1 MKRTNLRL
9 LEKVGSAG
17 FILLFILSFQ
27 FSSIG
32 QTVNLANA
40 PLPFPALKDRVSAIN
55 AIDQEFQT
63 YQSYKSGALNV
74 GDPQSFM
81 LRARILSRLR
91 ELAQSNASTTTSNC
105 LTEVFFDTNIGYTT
119 NQSINSFYAGIW
131 PDEYKYVV
139 NLLRR

>member
-17 FILLFILSFQ
+17 FILLFILAFQ

-40 PLPFPALKDRVSAIN
+40 PLPFPTLKDRVSAIN
-55 AIDQEFQT
+55 TIDQEFQT

-91 ELAQSNASTTTSNC
+91 EIAQSNASISCLLYTSRC
-105 LTEVFFDTNIGYTT
+105 V
-119 NQSINSFYAGIW
+119 
-131 PDEYKYVV
+131 
-139 NLLRR
+139 

>member
-17 FILLFILSFQ
+17 LILLFMLAFQ
-27 FSSIG
+27 FSSFS
-32 QTVNLANA
+32 QNLNLANS
-40 PLPFPALKDRVSAIN
+40 PLPFPPLKDRVSAIN
-55 AIDQEFQT
+55 TIDQEFQT

-91 ELAQSNASTTTSNC
+91 EIAQSSSNVSTSTC
-105 LTEVFFDTNIGYTT
+105 LTEVFFDTNIGYST
-119 NQSINSFYAGIW
+119 NQSINSFYAGLW

>member
-9 LEKVGSAG
+9 LAKVGSAG
-17 FILLFILSFQ
+17 FILLFILAFQ

-55 AIDQEFQT
+55 TIDQEFQT
-63 YQSYKSGALNV
+63 YQSYKSGVLNV

-91 ELAQSNASTTTSNC
+91 EIAQSNASISTSSC

-139 NLLRR
+139 NLLKR